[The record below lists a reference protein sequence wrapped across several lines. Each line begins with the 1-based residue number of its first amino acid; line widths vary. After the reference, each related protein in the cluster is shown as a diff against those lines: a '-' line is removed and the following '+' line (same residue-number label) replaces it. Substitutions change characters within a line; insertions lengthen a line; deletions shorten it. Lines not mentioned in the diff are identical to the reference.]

1 MRKLALV
8 FLALVFLLSACA
20 LPTPAPG
27 EIVDQLGRPIRVDR
41 PPQRIVSM
49 SPSNTEI
56 LFALGLGDRVVGVTD
71 YCDFPPEALDK
82 AKIGGFS
89 NPDLEKLVALS
100 PDLIVADQ
108 IHEKEVVPELER
120 RNLPVFVMDPR
131 NMDQVLESIVL
142 LGRATGTEAEAARLV
157 EEMKI
162 RIGAV
167 AQKVAGLSPQERPRV
182 LSITWHDPLWTA
194 GKGTW
199 EDQLISM
206 AGGQNLLPE
215 LEGYKTVD
223 LEMVLN
229 RDPQVIIASSGHG
242 EALRQPYLWALDE
255 PRLKGTEALKKGRVY
270 EIDADIV
277 SRPGPRLVE
286 GLEEML
292 RLLHPEL
299 NR

>member
-1 MRKLALV
+1 MKKLALTV
-8 FLALVFLLSACA
+8 LALVFLLSGCA
-20 LPTPAPG
+20 RPTPAPG
-27 EIVDQLGRPIRVDR
+27 EITDQLGRPVRLDG

-71 YCDFPPEALDK
+71 YCDFPPEAMDK

-157 EEMKI
+157 EEMKT

-206 AGGQNLLPE
+206 AGGQNLFPD

-229 RDPQVIIASSGHG
+229 RDPQVIIAASGHG
-242 EALRQPYLWALDE
+242 EALRAPYLWARDE

>member
-1 MRKLALV
+1 MRKFALAVLALV
-8 FLALVFLLSACA
+8 LVLSGCA
-20 LPTPAPG
+20 RPTPAPG
-27 EIVDQLGRPIRVDR
+27 QITDQMGRPVSVGKS
-41 PPQRIVSM
+41 PQKIVSL

-71 YCDFPPEALDK
+71 YCDYPPEALTK

-89 NPDLEKLVALS
+89 DPDLEKIVALS

-131 NMDQVLESIVL
+131 NIDQVMESILL
-142 LGRATGTEAEAARLV
+142 LGQVTGKEAEAARLV
-157 EEMKI
+157 DDMKA

-167 AQKVAGLSPQERPRV
+167 ARKVAGLTPGERPRV

-194 GKGTW
+194 GQGTW
-199 EDQLISM
+199 EDQLITM
-206 AGGQNLLPE
+206 AGGQNLFPDLA
-215 LEGYKTVD
+215 GYKTVD
-223 LEMVLN
+223 LETVLQ
-229 RDPQVIIASSGHG
+229 RDPQVIIAASGHG
-242 EALRQPYLWALDE
+242 EGLRAPYLWALDE
-255 PRLKGTEALKKGRVY
+255 PRLKGTEALRKGRVY

-292 RLLHPEL
+292 RLIHPEL
-299 NR
+299 NG

>member
-1 MRKLALV
+1 
-8 FLALVFLLSACA
+8 
-20 LPTPAPG
+20 
-27 EIVDQLGRPIRVDR
+27 
-41 PPQRIVSM
+41 M

-108 IHEKEVVPELER
+108 IHEKEVLLELER

-167 AQKVAGLSPQERPRV
+167 AQKIAGLSPQERPRV

-215 LEGYKTVD
+215 LEGYKTAD
-223 LEMVLN
+223 LEVVLK

-242 EALRQPYLWALDE
+242 EALRQPYLWARDE

-270 EIDADIV
+270 EIDANIV